1 MDLIQNHIIWTIC
14 RVVVHH
20 IFCFLKWGSKWE
32 ILFGAKIGNFP
43 TSLKES
49 NTLQSTSLLK
59 PLDEFTIKLI
69 SYLLYAVQLCI
80 MYFIYFLHWGSQ
92 RGILLSLLGAG
103 GICEPL
109 AHLDLCFILD
119 HAKLH
124 CAVTR
129 FSPPLICSP
138 VLFRLHVRIFNN
150 LFTIGKTLCV

>member
-92 RGILLSLLGAG
+92 RGILLCLLGAG
-103 GICEPL
+103 GISEPL
-109 AHLDLCFILD
+109 AHLDLCLFWLNYFIM
-119 HAKLH
+119 
-124 CAVTR
+124 
-129 FSPPLICSP
+129 SPRTKSGDILLLQCFFVIFFFLLPQIC
-138 VLFRLHVRIFNN
+138 LR
-150 LFTIGKTLCV
+150 

>member
-1 MDLIQNHIIWTIC
+1 MDLIQNHIIWSIC

-43 TSLKES
+43 ISLKES

-92 RGILLSLLGAG
+92 RGILLCLLGAG
-103 GICEPL
+103 GISEPL
-109 AHLDLCFILD
+109 AHLDLCFWSFQLFIITYFIFLYFSGSLS
-119 HAKLH
+119 KFSK
-124 CAVTR
+124 R
-129 FSPPLICSP
+129 FKVFSKSIQ
-138 VLFRLHVRIFNN
+138 N
-150 LFTIGKTLCV
+150 GKRSDGWS

>member
-92 RGILLSLLGAG
+92 RGILLSVLGAG
-103 GICEPL
+103 GIYEPL
-109 AHLDLCFILD
+109 AHLDLCFFCLEVLAQFILNFD
-119 HAKLH
+119 GMVASW
-124 CAVTR
+124 VPFR
-129 FSPPLICSP
+129 IIFDDP
-138 VLFRLHVRIFNN
+138 VRQPYGRLSW
-150 LFTIGKTLCV
+150 T